1 MANLIEVEN
10 LCFSYTDDKK
20 ALDNVNIQIKKGEKI
35 AVLGSNGSGKST
47 FFLNLN
53 GVLRPKSGTIK
64 YKGNT
69 IGYTRKEL
77 LNLRKNIGIVF
88 QEVDNQIIAP
98 TVMGEVSFGPM
109 NLKISK
115 KEVEER
121 GSEALEAMDLLNF
134 KNRAPHYLSGGEK
147 KRVTIADILA
157 MKPEIILFDEPSAA
171 LDPINCDML
180 EDTLNNISNQ
190 GITMLISTHDVD
202 FAYRWADRIIVFCNG
217 KIICDDIPE
226 NVFNN
231 IEILNRANLKA
242 PILLE
247 LYKELTINSIIKDE
261 KVFPKTLKE
270 FKKIIEYNKIE

>member
-1 MANLIEVEN
+1 MTNLIEVEN

-121 GSEALEAMDLLNF
+121 VSEALEAMDLLNL

-202 FAYRWADRIIVFCNG
+202 FAYRWAERIIVFCNG